1 MRIYN
6 LDPLQDSRWD
16 ALVASHPRSAAFH
29 HKGWLGALA
38 QTYRYRP
45 IAFTSTSPGERL
57 TNAIVFCE
65 VKSWITGD
73 RLVSLPFADH
83 ADPLLN
89 ESVDFFELKE
99 WMQSQYREHSWKYI
113 EIRPTICEMESCCSL
128 IAGRSFWL
136 HTLNLT
142 PSLEQIYCGFHKN
155 CIQRR
160 IQRAE
165 RENLSYEKGCSK
177 ALLDDFYG
185 LQMRTRRRH
194 HLLPQPLVWFY
205 NLAAYMSPNVDIR
218 LARKDGVPIAAILT
232 LRHRGTVV
240 FKYGCSDERFHHLG
254 GMPFVFWKLIEESK
268 SAGAEQIDLGR
279 TDKDNKGLLDFKD
292 RLGATRKPLTYFRYP
307 VTALESDMV
316 ASCLPATRGIFSLLP
331 DALSSRMGRLLYR
344 HIG

>member
-1 MRIYN
+1 
-6 LDPLQDSRWD
+6 
-16 ALVASHPRSAAFH
+16 
-29 HKGWLGALA
+29 
-38 QTYRYRP
+38 
-45 IAFTSTSPGERL
+45 
-57 TNAIVFCE
+57 
-65 VKSWITGD
+65 
-73 RLVSLPFADH
+73 
-83 ADPLLN
+83 
-89 ESVDFFELKE
+89 
-99 WMQSQYREHSWKYI
+99 
-113 EIRPTICEMESCCSL
+113 
-128 IAGRSFWL
+128 
-136 HTLNLT
+136 
-142 PSLEQIYCGFHKN
+142 
-155 CIQRR
+155 
-160 IQRAE
+160 
-165 RENLSYEKGCSK
+165 
-177 ALLDDFYG
+177 
-185 LQMRTRRRH
+185 
-194 HLLPQPLVWFY
+194 
-205 NLAAYMSPNVDIR
+205 MSPNVDIR